1 MAVGPADHR
10 ADDVRVVET
19 TIVGRQLAAG
29 YLAGARA
36 LRVVAAGGERS
47 RLSLVADGHRRHP
60 RSYRDCRSQLAA
72 Y

>member
-1 MAVGPADHR
+1 MAVGPAR
-10 ADDVRVVET
+10 RPADDVRVVAK

-36 LRVVAAGGERS
+36 LRVVTSGSERS
-47 RLSLVADGHRRHP
+47 RLSLVADGHRRHFG
-60 RSYRDCRSQLAA
+60 RYRDCRSQLAA